1 MLPPARLWAMPLK
14 PLAGHEDARRRLAQA
29 HRQGTLPQALLFIGP
44 EGVGKQRLALWLA
57 QLVQCENPG
66 DEPCGSCGPC
76 RKVLALSH
84 PDVHWFVPI
93 PRPKAT
99 EPGKQVEE
107 AAETLA
113 EVMAERRT
121 TGSWAAP
128 DGLEL
133 HGVASV
139 RLLQREA
146 SMSAVEG
153 KRRIFIV
160 GDAERL
166 VPQESS
172 QEAANALL
180 KLLEEPPPGLLLV
193 LTAEDG
199 RRLLP
204 TIRSRT
210 APLRLA
216 PLPDATVR
224 KFLEQEAAVPRA
236 TVERRVKAG
245 RGSIGKAVSLDEAA
259 ADARNQAEEFLA
271 AALGSAG
278 KRWQRV
284 LRQPGFQARGG
295 FTEMLDALQELLLD
309 AIRRGARKPPLAD
322 WTSEQLLEA
331 VRQVQEAR
339 DIAQGNVNPQ
349 LLTAELATALATRA
363 GASPGGTT

>member
-1 MLPPARLWAMPLK
+1 MLPPARLWPMSLK
-14 PLAGHEDARRRLAQA
+14 PLAGHEDARARLARA
-29 HRQGTLPQALLFIGP
+29 HREGRLPQALLLIGP
-44 EGVGKQRLALWLA
+44 AGVGKQRLALWLA
-57 QLVQCENPG
+57 QLVQCDNPG
-66 DEPCGSCGPC
+66 NEPCGSCGPC

-93 PRPKAT
+93 PRPKAS

-107 AAETLA
+107 AAESLA
-113 EVMAERRT
+113 EAMSERRT
-121 TGSWAAP
+121 TGNWSAP
-128 DGLEL
+128 QGLEL

-153 KRRIFIV
+153 RRRIFIV

-180 KLLEEPPPGLLLV
+180 KLLEEPSPDLLLI

-224 KFLEQEAAVPRA
+224 EFLEREAAVPKA
-236 TVERRVKAG
+236 TVERRVKEG
-245 RGSIGKAVSLDEAA
+245 RGSIGRAAALDESS
-259 ADARNQAEEFLA
+259 ADARRQAEEFLA
-271 AALGSAG
+271 AALGGAG

-284 LRQPGFQARGG
+284 LSQPGFQARGG
-295 FTEMLDALQELLLD
+295 FTEMLDALQDLLLE
-309 AIRRGARKPPLAD
+309 AIRRGARRPPLAG
-322 WTSEQLLEA
+322 WTDEDLLEA

-339 DIAQGNVNPQ
+339 DRAQGNVNPQ
-349 LLTAELATALATRA
+349 LLTASLAAALHG
-363 GASPGGTT
+363 GAPAA

>member
-1 MLPPARLWAMPLK
+1 MLPPARLWPMPLR
-14 PLAGHEDARRRLAQA
+14 PLAGHEDARLRLARAQ
-29 HRQGTLPQALLFIGP
+29 RDGRLPQALLIVGP
-44 EGVGKQRLALWLA
+44 SGVGKQRLALWLA

-93 PRPKAT
+93 PRPKAS

-121 TGSWAAP
+121 TGSWTAP
-128 DGLEL
+128 QGLEL

-153 KRRIFIV
+153 RRRVFIV

-166 VPQESS
+166 VPQASS

-180 KLLEEPPPGLLLV
+180 KLLEEPPPGLLLI

-216 PLPDATVR
+216 PLPDATMR
-224 KFLEQEAAVPRA
+224 QFLENEAAVPRA
-236 TVERRVKAG
+236 TVERRVKEG
-245 RGSIGKAVSLDEAA
+245 RGSIGRAVALDESS
-259 ADARNQAEEFLA
+259 ADAGKQAEAFLA
-271 AALGSAG
+271 SALGSPS
-278 KRWQRV
+278 KRWERV
-284 LRQPGFQARGG
+284 LGQPGFQARGG
-295 FTEMLDALQELLLD
+295 FTEMLDALQELLLE
-309 AIRRGARKPPLAD
+309 AIRRGGRKPPLAD
-322 WTSEQLLEA
+322 WSTEQLLEA
-331 VRQVQEAR
+331 VRKVQEAR
-339 DIAQGNVNPQ
+339 DSAQGNVNPQ
-349 LLTAELATALATRA
+349 LLLAGLGSEFTRLHA
-363 GASPGGTT
+363 DGVPC